1 MSCAACS
8 ARVEKAVSAV
18 EGVKT
23 CSVSLLTNSMSV
35 EGDVSPEAVISAVKA
50 AGYGASLKGAAKQAV
65 SEDDSLAD
73 RETPVLKRRLF
84 ASIGFLLVL
93 MYFSMGHMMLDLP
106 VPAFFEGNHIA
117 LGLLQMLLAAIVMVI
132 NQKFFING
140 FKGLI
145 HRAPNMDTLVALG
158 SMSSFAWSVYALFAM
173 TGAQL
178 RGDSAA
184 VSTYM
189 NEFYFES
196 AAMILTLITV
206 GKLLEA
212 RSKGKTTD
220 ALKSLMKLAPS
231 QATLIRNGK
240 EVIVPIS
247 EVKAGDIFV
256 VKAGENIPVDGVV
269 VDGTGAVNESA
280 LTGESIPVDKSAGDT
295 VSAATTSSSGYLKCE
310 ARRVGEDTTLSR
322 IIKMVSDAAATKA
335 PIAKLADKVSGV
347 FVPTV
352 ITIAAITIVI
362 WLLLG
367 REFAYA
373 LARGI
378 SVLVISCPC
387 ALGLATPVAIM
398 VGSGVGAKNGILFKT
413 ATSLEETGKVNII
426 ALDKTG
432 TITLGEPAVTDI
444 IPSAGVKAEELLS
457 LAASVEAKS
466 EHPLA
471 KAVISRCS
479 EDGITISE
487 AIDYETLAGS
497 GVKAKVGEAE
507 IVGGSLKFLS
517 SLADI
522 SSGITDICNKLS
534 EEGKTPL
541 VFSRN
546 KSIIGIIA
554 VADRIKPDSAEAVSE
569 LKQLGLK
576 VVMLTGDNERT
587 AKAIGA
593 QTGVDEVIASV
604 LPDGKEEV
612 IRNLKQNGK
621 VAMVGDGINDAP
633 ALTRADIGI
642 AIGAGSDI
650 AIESADVVLM
660 KSSLKD
666 AAAAIRL
673 SRAALLNIKENLFWA
688 FIYNII
694 GIPLAMG
701 AFTHFGITLN
711 PMFGAAAMSLSSFCV
726 VSNALRL
733 NYCKLYGKNGRPSAP
748 TTSSQPSVTEASKPE
763 KPNIALSKTITID
776 GMMCEHCE
784 GYVKEALEAL
794 PQIVSAKANH
804 KTGIAIAELT
814 ADVPDDDIIK
824 AIEAEGYKV
833 ISIKN
838 K

>member
-1 MSCAACS
+1 M
-8 ARVEKAVSAV
+8 
-18 EGVKT
+18 
-23 CSVSLLTNSMSV
+23 
-35 EGDVSPEAVISAVKA
+35 
-50 AGYGASLKGAAKQAV
+50 
-65 SEDDSLAD
+65 
-73 RETPVLKRRLF
+73 
-84 ASIGFLLVL
+84 
-93 MYFSMGHMMLDLP
+93 
-106 VPAFFEGNHIA
+106 
-117 LGLLQMLLAAIVMVI
+117 
-132 NQKFFING
+132 
-140 FKGLI
+140 
-145 HRAPNMDTLVALG
+145 
-158 SMSSFAWSVYALFAM
+158 
-173 TGAQL
+173 
-178 RGDSAA
+178 
-184 VSTYM
+184 
-189 NEFYFES
+189 
-196 AAMILTLITV
+196 
-206 GKLLEA
+206 
-212 RSKGKTTD
+212 
-220 ALKSLMKLAPS
+220 
-231 QATLIRNGK
+231 
-240 EVIVPIS
+240 
-247 EVKAGDIFV
+247 
-256 VKAGENIPVDGVV
+256 
-269 VDGTGAVNESA
+269 
-280 LTGESIPVDKSAGDT
+280 
-295 VSAATTSSSGYLKCE
+295 
-310 ARRVGEDTTLSR
+310 
-322 IIKMVSDAAATKA
+322 
-335 PIAKLADKVSGV
+335 
-347 FVPTV
+347 
-352 ITIAAITIVI
+352 
-362 WLLLG
+362 
-367 REFAYA
+367 
-373 LARGI
+373 
-378 SVLVISCPC
+378 
-387 ALGLATPVAIM
+387 
-398 VGSGVGAKNGILFKT
+398 GAKNGILFKT
-413 ATSLEETGKVNII
+413 AASLEETGKVNII

-444 IPSAGVKAEELLS
+444 IPSAGVKAEELIS

-471 KAVISRCS
+471 KAVISKCS
-479 EDGITISE
+479 EDGIAISE

-497 GVKAKVGEAE
+497 GVKANVGEAE

-517 SLADI
+517 SQTDI
-522 SSGITDICNKLS
+522 STEITDICNKLS

-546 KSIIGIIA
+546 MSIIGIIA

-569 LKQLGLK
+569 LKQLGIK
-576 VVMLTGDNERT
+576 VVMLTGDNEST

-612 IRNLKQNGK
+612 IRSLKQNGK

-748 TTSSQPSVTEASKPE
+748 SAAYVPSVAEAPAPE
-763 KPNIALSKTITID
+763 KPDIALTKTITIE

-784 GYVKEALEAL
+784 GYVKEALEAI

-824 AIEAEGYKV
+824 AIETEGYKV

-838 K
+838 Q